1 MIGRYRDGTRV
12 DLRTFPEK
20 PEVVGGDL
28 NDFTY
33 DDDPSGRV
41 CPLGAHVRKMNP
53 RTNKVGDAHRILR
66 RGMPYESEG
75 EKGLLFVCYQASLA
89 AGFEYLQGR
98 WPRGLSCRRDQTQQT
113 AERARGAR
121 GIAR

>member
-1 MIGRYRDGTRV
+1 MTPEAAAALMIGRYRDGTRV
-12 DLRTFPEK
+12 DLRTFPGK
-20 PEVVGGDL
+20 PKVVGGDL
-28 NDFTY
+28 NGFTY
-33 DDDPSGRV
+33 DDDPYGRV

-53 RTNKVGDAHRILR
+53 RTNKIGDAHRILR

-98 WPRGLSCRRDQTQQT
+98 WATG
-113 AERARGAR
+113 
-121 GIAR
+121 